1 MTLNQPQPFPMN
13 TFIIA
18 AITLDGK
25 IAKYTEHNSYSW
37 TCAKDKKF
45 FVKKTKE
52 AGVVIVGRKTWEI
65 ISKPLEGR
73 LLVVICKEPKKYAK
87 EFVRSLGA
95 KQAGEVEFT
104 SLPPK
109 QILQDLEARGYQSAA
124 VAGGAEIY
132 SLFLREKL
140 IDELYLTVHPLIFG
154 QGIDFVSDIGVQ
166 DFEISS
172 VKKFGSKCCL
182 LHVRCP
188 V

>member
-52 AGVVIVGRKTWEI
+52 AGVVIG
-65 ISKPLEGR
+65 
-73 LLVVICKEPKKYAK
+73 KEQKKYAK

-182 LHVRCP
+182 LHVRYP